1 MTLTP
6 CKAQHSPSI
15 NNSYKIE
22 VQRTSFQ
29 IEVQNNSIFLIILA
43 SQNTSTL
50 LHPKVGVHNCLTQF
64 IKIKIL
70 LGFSHKKCIKCD

>member
-29 IEVQNNSIFLIILA
+29 IEVQNNSIFLLFLEVK
-43 SQNTSTL
+43 TL
-50 LHPKVGVHNCLTQF
+50 LLFCAQSWEF
-64 IKIKIL
+64 IIAL
-70 LGFSHKKCIKCD
+70 LNL

>member
-22 VQRTSFQ
+22 VRRTSFQ
-29 IEVQNNSIFLIILA
+29 IEVQNNSILLL
-43 SQNTSTL
+43 SLRVKTL
-50 LHPKVGVHNCLTQF
+50 LLFRAQRWEF
-64 IKIKIL
+64 IIVL
-70 LGFSHKKCIKCD
+70 LNL

>member
-6 CKAQHSPSI
+6 CKAQHNPSI

-29 IEVQNNSIFLIILA
+29 IEVQRTSFQIEVQNNYIFLLFLEVK
-43 SQNTSTL
+43 TL
-50 LHPKVGVHNCLTQF
+50 LLFCAQSWEF
-64 IKIKIL
+64 IIAL
-70 LGFSHKKCIKCD
+70 LNL

>member
-29 IEVQNNSIFLIILA
+29 IEVQNNSIFLLFLEVK
-43 SQNTSTL
+43 TL
-50 LHPKVGVHNCLTQF
+50 LLFCAQRWEF
-64 IKIKIL
+64 IIAL
-70 LGFSHKKCIKCD
+70 LNL

>member
-29 IEVQNNSIFLIILA
+29 IEVQNNSIFLLFLEVK
-43 SQNTSTL
+43 TL
-50 LHPKVGVHNCLTQF
+50 LLFCAKG
-64 IKIKIL
+64 
-70 LGFSHKKCIKCD
+70 GSS